1 MARFSFYSL
10 ATTTLLLGGTTSVTT
25 TTAFVSPV
33 QHGSSAFTVSN
44 PNAKNAMDTVPS
56 QLLFM
61 ASSKEE
67 STRETTSVVPRST
80 TSTSDSTRRSF
91 LSKAAGSSVLLAL
104 GLVDAPEEAKA
115 LGSLKRSMPSL
126 FSKVLFCI

>member
-10 ATTTLLLGGTTSVTT
+10 ATTLLLGGTTSVTT

-33 QHGSSAFTVSN
+33 KHSSSAFTVSN
-44 PNAKNAMDTVPS
+44 PNAKNVMDNVPS
-56 QLLFM
+56 YLLFM

-67 STRETTSVVPRST
+67 STRETTSVVPRTSS
-80 TSTSDSTRRSF
+80 TSTSDSNRRSF

-115 LGSLKRSMPSL
+115 LGSLK
-126 FSKVLFCI
+126 KVNAKLVQ